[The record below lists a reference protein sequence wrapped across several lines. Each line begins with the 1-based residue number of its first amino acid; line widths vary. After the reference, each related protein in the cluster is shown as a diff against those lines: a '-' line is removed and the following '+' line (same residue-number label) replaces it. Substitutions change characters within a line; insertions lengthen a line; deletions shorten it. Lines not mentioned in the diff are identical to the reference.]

1 MNWQDQRTLRQLD
14 QAVTDAR
21 TDAEREAQR
30 ILRDTFKRVIARRDG
45 EPIDEQENRCDERR

>member
-1 MNWQDQRTLRQLD
+1 MTHSDQRTLRQLD

-30 ILRDTFKRVIARRDG
+30 ILRDTFRRVIARRDG
-45 EPIDEQENRCDERR
+45 ETIDEQENRP